1 MKQKKL
7 WTIEKFIYRMSE
19 IYIYSVTGE
28 ENKEMLKSSI
38 CRGPV
43 GLRQGWIE
51 YRKGKIKS
59 EDSKD
64 WLNSKTS

>member
-1 MKQKKL
+1 
-7 WTIEKFIYRMSE
+7 MSE